1 MERQMNELMHTYATL
16 AKLEGVVPPD
26 SNSKYELKFDKRPSS
41 FSALTIW
48 AMPDELYFAI
58 NQLQNSKR
66 TYCIEYRPPNNSD
79 DKIRVWTQSFTG
91 CNWYDGK

>member
-1 MERQMNELMHTYATL
+1 MNELMHAYATL

>member
-1 MERQMNELMHTYATL
+1 MNELMHAYATL
-16 AKLEGVVPPD
+16 AKLEGIVPPD

>member
-1 MERQMNELMHTYATL
+1 MS
-16 AKLEGVVPPD
+16 KSKDVIVPPD
-26 SNSKYELKFDKRPSS
+26 SDSKYELKFDKRPSG

-48 AMPDELYFAI
+48 AMPDELYYAI
-58 NQLQNSKR
+58 NQLQSSKR

-79 DKIRVWTQSFTG
+79 DKIRVWTQSYTG

>member
-1 MERQMNELMHTYATL
+1 MSKSKDVIL
-16 AKLEGVVPPD
+16 PPD
-26 SNSKYELKFDKRPSS
+26 SNSKYELKFDKRPSG

-48 AMPDELYFAI
+48 AMPDELYYAI
-58 NQLQNSKR
+58 NQLQSSKR

-79 DKIRVWTQSFTG
+79 DKIRVWTQSYTG

>member
-1 MERQMNELMHTYATL
+1 MS
-16 AKLEGVVPPD
+16 KSKDVIVPPD
-26 SNSKYELKFDKRPSS
+26 SNSKYELKFDKRPSG

-48 AMPDELYFAI
+48 AMPDELYYAI
-58 NQLQNSKR
+58 NQLQSSKR

-79 DKIRVWTQSFTG
+79 DKIRVWTQSYTG